1 MLAYSIISSLACVTY
16 LYLGILVLAFGKKSQ
31 VQRSF
36 VLLCTMLALWA
47 LGSFGQQVFRDRTTV
62 AVFERLYFSGSEL
75 FILAGIMFILF
86 LTDGW
91 KSLGLQ
97 ICFILISTR
106 ITIYQV
112 ANIGF
117 GLLAKGYPSGFW
129 FVSHQL
135 FAGLESLSIPILAA
149 LWGRKSTLH
158 RERIQGRII
167 SISTVCGSAIG
178 ILLDF
183 MVGSRGYPPLSF
195 CVPLL
200 WMAAVSYAILRYGL
214 LRFSPASIESSLMI
228 HMDQPVFMVD
238 RSWTITDINGSAKA
252 LIKATEI
259 PQSGIPMKEIFIDA
273 EQIERQIESVV
284 SSGKSF
290 YSHAQFI
297 RNAIEETVEVIA
309 NYSIVNDCWK
319 DRIGVLI
326 ICYPKTDLHAFI
338 QRYGLSDRQTDILR
352 HILSGRSQSQMAE
365 ALFISLATVKT
376 HTASLYAK
384 LGISSRSELHA
395 LLRGDQVKGREA
407 IEDTLPPANPDSAQA

>member
-1 MLAYSIISSLACVTY
+1 MLTYSIISSLACVTY

-97 ICFILISTR
+97 ICFILISTK

-183 MVGSRGYPPLSF
+183 IVGSRGYPPLSF

-214 LRFSPASIESSLMI
+214 MRFSPASIESSLMT
-228 HMDQPVFMVD
+228 HTDQAVFMVD
-238 RSWTITDINGSAKA
+238 RSWTVTDINGAGKA

-297 RNAIEETVEVIA
+297 RNAIEETKFCIPECVAVSVIE
-309 NYSIVNDCWK
+309 
-319 DRIGVLI
+319 RI
-326 ICYPKTDLHAFI
+326 
-338 QRYGLSDRQTDILR
+338 DING
-352 HILSGRSQSQMAE
+352 IL
-365 ALFISLATVKT
+365 FT
-376 HTASLYAK
+376 
-384 LGISSRSELHA
+384 
-395 LLRGDQVKGREA
+395 
-407 IEDTLPPANPDSAQA
+407 